1 MATFADTMKILIK
14 NLEALPEAADRFIE
28 VLGDRR
34 VVAFH
39 GGMGAGKTTF
49 ISALCRRLGVGDTAA
64 SPSFAIINEYVARPS
79 GDLIYH
85 FDFYRF
91 ESPEEALE
99 IGAEDYF
106 YSDNLCLIEWPE
118 RVDAL
123 LPPDCVDVT
132 IEVDELTGER
142 TLTIPEP

>member
-1 MATFADTMKILIK
+1 MATFAHTMKIQIH
-14 NLEALPEAADRFIE
+14 NIAELPEAADRFINA
-28 VLGDRR
+28 LGNRR

-49 ISALCRRLGVGDTAA
+49 ISALCRRLGVADTAA
-64 SPSFAIINEYVARPS
+64 SPSFAIINEYVADTS

-91 ESPEEALE
+91 DSPEEALE

-106 YSDNLCLIEWPE
+106 YSGNLCLIEWPE

-132 IEVDELTGER
+132 IEVDEATGCR
-142 TLTIPEP
+142 TITIPEA